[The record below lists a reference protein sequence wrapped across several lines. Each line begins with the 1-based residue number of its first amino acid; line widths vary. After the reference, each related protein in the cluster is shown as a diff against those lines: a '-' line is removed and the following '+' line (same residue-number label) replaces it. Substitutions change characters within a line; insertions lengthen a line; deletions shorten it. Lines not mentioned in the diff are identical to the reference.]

1 MNVPNGWSKVRL
13 STLSKNRISNGVF
26 NDPKKVG
33 SGYRLINVVNL
44 YTLRHID
51 VDKLNLLELTDKE
64 FRNFQVENNDLFFTR
79 SSLKLEG
86 IAHCNIFDGKEDNI
100 VYECHIMRVRPICT
114 KVIPKYLLEYCQSY
128 SARKHFMSC
137 AKTGTMTTIDQ
148 EGVGSLNVLL
158 PPLSEQQKIA
168 QILST
173 WDKAI
178 EKLESL
184 ITAKQKRKKALM
196 QQLLTGKKRFAG
208 FEGEFIEYRLEQ
220 LCLFK
225 RGKGLS
231 KEKLSSE
238 GKYKCILYGELYT
251 KYGEVIT
258 NVLSRTNDT
267 DSIKSVS
274 GDILIPSSTT
284 TSGIDLA
291 NATALPEDDVLL
303 GGDINILRPD
313 IRKVCS
319 EFLAYL
325 LTHIKKHQIASRAQG
340 ITIIHLYG
348 SDLKPLLVK
357 LPDIKEQQKIVSV
370 LSAADK
376 EIEIHQNQLSAFKQ
390 QKKGLMQQLLTGKKR
405 VKLDESEQL
414 AAVGA

>member
-1 MNVPNGWSKVRL
+1 MHVPDGWEQKKLGSVAELQRGFDLPSSK
-13 STLSKNRISNGVF
+13 RIKGCVPVISSGGVSGF
-26 NDPKKVG
+26 HDEAKVKAPGIVTGRYGSIGDVFFIEVDFWPLNTALWVKDFHGNDPKYLYYLLNKIDYKKFSDKTGVPG
-33 SGYRLINVVNL
+33 IN
-44 YTLRHID
+44 R
-51 VDKLNLLELTDKE
+51 
-64 FRNFQVENNDLFFTR
+64 NDLHAI
-79 SSLKLEG
+79 KMP
-86 IAHCNIFDGKEDNI
+86 
-100 VYECHIMRVRPICT
+100 V
-114 KVIPKYLLEYCQSY
+114 
-128 SARKHFMSC
+128 
-137 AKTGTMTTIDQ
+137 
-148 EGVGSLNVLL
+148 
-158 PPLSEQQKIA
+158 PPPPEQHRIA
-168 QILST
+168 QILTT

-178 EKLESL
+178 EKLKCL

-208 FEGEFIEYRLEQ
+208 FDGEFMEYRLEQ

-238 GKYKCILYGELYT
+238 GQYKCILYGELYT

-291 NATALPEDDVLL
+291 NATALLEDDVLL

-313 IRKVCS
+313 ISKVCS
-319 EFLAYL
+319 EFLSYL
-325 LTHIKKHQIASRAQG
+325 LTHIKKHQLASRAQG

-357 LPDIKEQQKIVSV
+357 LPDIKEQQKIAAILFV
-370 LSAADK
+370 ADK
-376 EIEIHQNQLSAFKQ
+376 EIESHQTQFSALKQ
-390 QKKGLMQQLLTGKKR
+390 QKKGLMQQLLTGKRR
-405 VKLDESEQL
+405 VQL
-414 AAVGA
+414 EKEAENVSV